1 MGREWEGNCREVG
14 CGGGLEGVVDF
25 GGVGFGWVWWV
36 FCVVL
41 FVA

>member
-14 CGGGLEGVVDF
+14 WGGGLEGVVDF
-25 GGVGFGWVWWV
+25 LCVGVDWVGWV
-36 FCVVL
+36 FCGVL